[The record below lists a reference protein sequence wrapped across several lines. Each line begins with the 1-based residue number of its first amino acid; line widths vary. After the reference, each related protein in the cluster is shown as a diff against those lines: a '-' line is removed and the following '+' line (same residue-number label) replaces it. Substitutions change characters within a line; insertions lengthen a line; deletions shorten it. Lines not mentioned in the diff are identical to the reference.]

1 MTHRHRARIY
11 AGVAL
16 AVVLLVLNAT
26 SAFSE
31 ASGEQINAEVKACV
45 EAVNAQALKE
55 NPRITY
61 RFDAYY
67 NAATSSIHN
76 NLDQLGY
83 VPQRAYLFA
92 FEKCMAERGF
102 PLGKK
107 D

>member
-1 MTHRHRARIY
+1 MG
-11 AGVAL
+11 GVLRGAL
-16 AVVLLVLNAT
+16 AIALVFLNAT
-26 SAFSE
+26 RAFSE
-31 ASGEQINAEVKACV
+31 PSAEQINAGVKACV
-45 EAVNAQALKE
+45 DAVNAQELKR
-55 NPRITY
+55 NPQVTF

-67 NAATSSIHN
+67 NAATSRIHN

-102 PLGKK
+102 PLGSKGDGRK